1 MGWGCGLWLWLR
13 MDGREGRATT
23 RTGDG
28 NQKGC
33 GAERRITHRRSS
45 SSSSSSTPAARAAG
59 APGWG
64 RARKR
69 PLAAARTAAAAK
81 AGAESEGLPGHWQGR
96 QEGRR
101 QKTHVRGRRARG
113 GLCDRVR
120 PVGAKT
126 KKRGRGG
133 GRTMLTTRRPR
144 PMFLVVQVAGEAGP
158 LRWDRWQSKR
168 GKWTAAGEGGE
179 HKLVGQAAGAG
190 GRAPPEGWS
199 RRGGGAAVKGEGS
212 QGGAS

>member
-133 GRTMLTTRRPR
+133 
-144 PMFLVVQVAGEAGP
+144 QNDA
-158 LRWDRWQSKR
+158 DH
-168 GKWTAAGEGGE
+168 AAS
-179 HKLVGQAAGAG
+179 AAHVLGGAG
-190 GRAPPEGWS
+190 GGGGGAAAVGS
-199 RRGGGAAVKGEGS
+199 LAKQKGQMDGCGRGGGAQAGWAS
-212 QGGAS
+212 GGGGRPRAPRRLEPAGGRRCC